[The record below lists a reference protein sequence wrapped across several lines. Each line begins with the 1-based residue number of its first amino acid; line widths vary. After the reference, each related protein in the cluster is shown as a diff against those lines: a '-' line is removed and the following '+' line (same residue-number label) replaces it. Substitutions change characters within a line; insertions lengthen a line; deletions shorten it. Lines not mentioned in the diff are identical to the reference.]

1 MSRKQLSAEKQR
13 DDANVDD
20 DLSIAKTA
28 SDRRTISMQ
37 FHKLRQ
43 QLLCDADND
52 YLMRVLTDYA
62 QMRQPERLAV
72 ALKAIIDTKEKR
84 ALVDMMCETLIPAAH
99 KDIILNTFPVAPTD
113 TDDTILLSFDLV
125 IGSRGIGMCIRG
137 GREVGLGIYISN
149 VDRDGPAD
157 MCGLEKGDRIHSI
170 NGISTTN
177 ASHHEVVELIT
188 SSSRLTV
195 EVERC
200 GIVPDDELNAGPNTV
215 GDKSALDDEEED
227 I

>member
-99 KDIILNTFPVAPTD
+99 KDVSRRFATLRCFCWSLREMHGHALRVKLQLGNYFFCGPLA
-113 TDDTILLSFDLV
+113 LSKV
-125 IGSRGIGMCIRG
+125 
-137 GREVGLGIYISN
+137 
-149 VDRDGPAD
+149 VDFCRIVTTPA
-157 MCGLEKGDRIHSI
+157 LAH
-170 NGISTTN
+170 
-177 ASHHEVVELIT
+177 
-188 SSSRLTV
+188 
-195 EVERC
+195 
-200 GIVPDDELNAGPNTV
+200 
-215 GDKSALDDEEED
+215 
-227 I
+227 